1 MYSLS
6 YQQKVKVVSP
16 RRCDALEMDNG
27 SRDAA
32 VRAVGSNLVGGGIAT
47 SEKHENS
54 SAGSGNIVSIAPSSA
69 FPPRHF
75 EPTRPFG
82 HGISNPT
89 PCQAR
94 RPPQLF
100 SLALEI

>member
-16 RRCDALEMDNG
+16 RRCDALEMVNG
-27 SRDAA
+27 SRDAVAASRDAA
-32 VRAVGSNLVGGGIAT
+32 VRAVGSSLVGRGIAT

-69 FPPRHF
+69 FPP
-75 EPTRPFG
+75 
-82 HGISNPT
+82 
-89 PCQAR
+89 
-94 RPPQLF
+94 
-100 SLALEI
+100 